1 MHHLRR
7 KLSNT
12 FFSVALAL
20 SVALLSGSALAATPL
35 LENVISADADMVLMI
50 EDFPRMQS
58 NWERSPLARIF
69 EDPDLQELFK
79 PIRAEMGLDEIEEA
93 FLEETG
99 MTSEE
104 VFALFTGQMAVVIP
118 DMTALDEEGEGTG
131 ADPVLVLA
139 EIGKNRKAVEKL
151 MKKSFEYERENSED
165 GIELEAVVEEFQG
178 VKLNYVR
185 RVSKEASVDN
195 GFWAIAEG
203 FALVSGTREVAQEA
217 IASLK
222 AGAERPL
229 ADAPGFSKMSQRELG
244 NDMTFY
250 LDVAFFSQM
259 MQEMAAEEAAASS
272 EEGAEDPLA
281 AMGMSTQGMVDAMG
295 FENFEALYVGAK
307 LAEEATELNF
317 GIYYN
322 EESGLAKL
330 LTAYG
335 VGDLGAADFVPQDAV
350 EATVASFS
358 MGTFWT
364 GLKEIVYGMSP
375 MVGGMMD
382 GMLAQKKS
390 EGIDIEKGL
399 MESLGTT
406 MVSAQFKVEPDQPGE
421 ELPGDQ
427 MMQVF
432 AMSVADRQSLEMTL
446 EGIKSLG
453 GAATAEMFEQRPFLD
468 YTIYEMAMPSMD
480 PQQPEG
486 NSFAYVLTE
495 DQFIVGMGGSA
506 GLRNVLSS
514 MQRPG
519 KSVWDRKDVKAALA
533 QMPGAAAALSFQ
545 DVAAFV
551 ETFVSAM
558 QTAGEFASDEEGVEG
573 IDPSSIESLKELE
586 KHFGIAVSGLY
597 REDGGLHSVYRLMP
611 PSR

>member
-1 MHHLRR
+1 M
-7 KLSNT
+7 
-12 FFSVALAL
+12 
-20 SVALLSGSALAATPL
+20 
-35 LENVISADADMVLMI
+35 ISADADMIVMI
-50 EDFPRMQS
+50 DDFPRMQS

-79 PIRAEMGLDEIEEA
+79 PFREDMGLDELEES

-99 MTSEE
+99 MTSDE
-104 VFALFTGQMAVVIP
+104 VFALFTGQMAIVLP
-118 DMTALDEEGEGTG
+118 DLKALDNEGEPTG
-131 ADPVLVLA
+131 DEPVLILA

-151 MKKSFEYERENSED
+151 MAKNFEYEQKNSED
-165 GIELEAVVEEFQG
+165 GVELEQVVEEFQG

-185 RVSKEASVDN
+185 QVSKEASVDSD
-195 GFWAIAEG
+195 FWAITEG
-203 FALVSGTREVAQEA
+203 FAFIAGTREGAQEA
-217 IASLK
+217 IAALK
-222 AGAERPL
+222 EGAERPL
-229 ADAPGFSKMSQRELG
+229 ASAPGYSKMVQRELD

-250 LDVAFFSQM
+250 LDVAFFSEM
-259 MQEMAAEEAAASS
+259 MQELIAEEAAASD
-272 EEGAEDPLA
+272 EEGAEDPMA

-295 FENFEALYVGAK
+295 FENFEALYVGAR

-317 GIYYN
+317 GIYYK

-335 VGDLGAADFVPQDAV
+335 VGDLGSADFVPQDAV

-364 GLKEIVYGMSP
+364 GLKEILYGMSP

-390 EGIDIEKGL
+390 EGIDIEQGL

-406 MVSAQFKVEPDQPGE
+406 MVSAQFKVESGQPGE
-421 ELPGDQ
+421 ELAGGQ

-446 EGIKSLG
+446 EGIKSFG

-480 PQQPEG
+480 PEQPEG

-533 QMPGAAAALSFQ
+533 QMPGGAAALSFQ

-558 QTAGEFASDEEGVEG
+558 QTAGEFASEDDSLEGF
-573 IDPSSIESLKELE
+573 DASSIEALNELE